1 MRRTFPLLLAL
12 ALLLGGCVPAPRTS
26 AAQASAPRRVAAL
39 PLAPASAAPPD
50 WASYYAHPRLALEG
64 KRVSQE
70 PRSGYSF
77 EKWELGSIRM
87 DWYRTDRPGRRPLV
101 ILSPILAGNDL
112 YVREFASFYAAR
124 GMQAVIVYRQKE
136 VFSADRPLK
145 DVEEHFRKTVIE
157 LRQAL
162 DWLETQEGVDPEKIG
177 SFAISLGAILTVILA
192 AVEPRVRCSVFALP
206 AGHIAEIILTSQD
219 KAIRKRRRAYFEKH
233 GWDEARALKEL
244 KAVIVSEP
252 MLLAPQVDPGRS
264 LMIIGL
270 FDRVLGLGRSLD
282 LWQALGRPRLIV
294 LPTGHYTAYL
304 ATPYLKLATY
314 SFLSRQLTKK

>member
-1 MRRTFPLLLAL
+1 MRRIFAVLLAL
-12 ALLLGGCVPAPRTS
+12 ALFLSGCRGPSP
-26 AAQASAPRRVAAL
+26 L
-39 PLAPASAAPPD
+39 PSAAPGAVPLD
-50 WASYYAHPRLALEG
+50 WAAYYDYRRVPLEG
-64 KRVSQE
+64 RLTSQE
-70 PRSGYSF
+70 ARSGYSF
-77 EKWELGSIRM
+77 EQWELGSIRM
-87 DWYRTDRPGRRPLV
+87 DWYRTDRTGRRPLV

-112 YVREFASFYAAR
+112 YVREFAAFYAAR

-145 DVEEHFRKTVIE
+145 DVEEHFQQTVIE

-162 DWLETQEGVDPEKIG
+162 DWLETQEGVDPERIG

-206 AGHIAEIILTSQD
+206 AGHIAEIIMTSQD
-219 KAIRKRRRAYFEKH
+219 KAIRKRRRAYLEKH
-233 GWDEARALKEL
+233 GWEEARALKEL

-252 MLLAPQVDPGRS
+252 MLLAPRVDPVRS

-304 ATPYLKLATY
+304 ATPYLKIVTY
-314 SFLSRQLTKK
+314 SFLSRQLNNSSRSTCR